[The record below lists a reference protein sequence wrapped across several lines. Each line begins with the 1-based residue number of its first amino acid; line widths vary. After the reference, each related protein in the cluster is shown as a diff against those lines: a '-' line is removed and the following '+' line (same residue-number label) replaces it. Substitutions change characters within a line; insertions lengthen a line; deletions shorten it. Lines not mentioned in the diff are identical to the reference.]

1 MMRGF
6 WTHVIP
12 EFTLVAF
19 FLITYGLWHCL
30 LNPTVSM
37 WKVCMVGSHFLYII
51 GWIFR
56 KVKLGKLS
64 YELRQIKLLS
74 KSNVSFSCSVALVL
88 NVHGQIT

>member
-1 MMRGF
+1 
-6 WTHVIP
+6 
-12 EFTLVAF
+12 
-19 FLITYGLWHCL
+19 
-30 LNPTVSM
+30 
-37 WKVCMVGSHFLYII
+37 MVGSHFLYII

-74 KSNVSFSCSVALVL
+74 KSNVSFSCSVALVI